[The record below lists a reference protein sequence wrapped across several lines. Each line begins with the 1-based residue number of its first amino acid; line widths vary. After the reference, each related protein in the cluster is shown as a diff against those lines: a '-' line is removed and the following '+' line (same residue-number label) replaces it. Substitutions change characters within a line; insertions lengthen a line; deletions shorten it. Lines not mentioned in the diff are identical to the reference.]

1 MNLQRAYSI
10 LNVKAI
16 DEDEEAYYIQGVATT
31 PTPDRYGDVVEPLG
45 AKFALPMPLLW
56 QHNAH
61 APVGRVEFA
70 KPQKNGIPYKAILP
84 KVKETGALKD
94 RIEEAVQSI
103 KYRLVSAVSIG
114 FRAMN
119 GAVEYLES
127 GGIRFKEWEWL
138 ELSLVTI
145 PANAEATIK
154 SVQSIDRGLRAAS
167 GREATPVVR
176 LKSTAGVSA
185 NDRTTIIESTS
196 MEERNVNI
204 AEQLRAFEAKRAA
217 AADRMAAIME
227 KAGEEGRT
235 LEAAEQEEYDGLASE
250 VKSIDAHLVR
260 LRDLEKTS
268 VQKATRVTVEAGQ
281 SAEGAMQVRSGASIV
296 QVERKLDKG
305 IEFARYAMAL
315 GAAKG
320 NIHQAFEI
328 AKSRFADSPRVV
340 NTLKAAVAAG
350 TTTDADWAADLV
362 EYNQFAG
369 DFVEYL
375 RPRTIIGRFGQGGV
389 PSLRAVPFNV
399 NIRAQTSG
407 GSGYWVGQ
415 GAPKPLTKFNFDNIY
430 LGWAKVA
437 NIAVLTEELLRF
449 SNPSAEALVRDSLA
463 GALIERLDTDFVD
476 PTKAAVANVS
486 PASITNAAT
495 PIPASGT
502 GTADDIRADV
512 KAAMTAFIAANI
524 TPTAGVW
531 IMPTTVALALSLMR
545 NPLGQKEF
553 PDVSMLGGTFEGLPV
568 ITSEYVPSVSAGATV
583 ILANASDIWLAD
595 DGQVVIDASREASLQ
610 MLDNPTNDASSGTP
624 TTMVSMFQTNS
635 VAMRAERWINWK
647 LRRAAAVQVIS
658 NVNWGA

>member
-1 MNLQRAYSI
+1 MKLQRAYSI

-84 KVKETGALKD
+84 KVKEAGALKE
-94 RIEEAVQSI
+94 RIEEAVHSI

-114 FRAMN
+114 FRALN

-154 SVQSIDRGLRAAS
+154 SVQSIDRELLAAS
-167 GREATPVVR
+167 GRIAAPVVR
-176 LKSTAGVSA
+176 LKSTAGVTA
-185 NDRTTIIESTS
+185 RTTPIDITPS
-196 MEERNVNI
+196 EERHVNI
-204 AEQLRAFEAKRAA
+204 AEQIRAFEAKRAA

-235 LEAAEQEEYDGLASE
+235 LDAAEQEEYDGLATE
-250 VKSIDAHLVR
+250 VKSVDAHLVR

-268 VQKATRVTVEAGQ
+268 VQKATRIVAEAGE
-281 SAEGAMQVRSGASIV
+281 SAEGALRVRSGASIV

-328 AKSRFADSPRVV
+328 AKSRFSDSPRVV
-340 NTLKAAVAAG
+340 NVLKAAVAAG
-350 TTTDADWAADLV
+350 TTTDVDWASDLV

-375 RPRTIIGRFGQGGV
+375 RPRTIIGRFGAGGV

-407 GSGYWVGQ
+407 GTGYWVGQ

-502 GTADDIRADV
+502 GDADDIRADV
-512 KAAMTAFIAANI
+512 KAAMTAFITANI

-545 NPLGQKEF
+545 NALGQREF
-553 PDVSMLGGTFEGLPV
+553 PDITMLGGTFEGLPV
-568 ITSEYVPSVSAGATV
+568 ITSEYVPSVSAGAYV

-610 MLDNPTNDASSGTP
+610 MLDNPTNDSSSGTA

-658 NVNWGA
+658 NVNWGG

>member
-1 MNLQRAYSI
+1 MSLRRAYSI
-10 LNVKAI
+10 LNVKAM
-16 DEDEEAYYIQGVATT
+16 DEDEEAYYISGIATT
-31 PTPDRYGDVVEPLG
+31 PTPDRYGDIVEPLG

-56 QHNAH
+56 QHNAQ

-70 KPQKNGIPYKAILP
+70 KPQKNGIPYKATLP
-84 KVKETGALKD
+84 KVKEAGALKD

-103 KYRLVSAVSIG
+103 RYRLVSAVSIG
-114 FRAMN
+114 FRALE

-154 SVQSIDRGLRAAS
+154 SVQSIDRELLAAS
-167 GREATPVVR
+167 GRVAAPVVR
-176 LKSTAGVSA
+176 LKALAGDTAQRTIVSTPSL
-185 NDRTTIIESTS
+185 EKL
-196 MEERNVNI
+196 NVNI
-204 AEQLRAFEAKRAA
+204 AEQIRAFEAKRAA
-217 AADRMAAIME
+217 AADRLAAIME

-235 LEAAEQEEYDGLASE
+235 LDAAEQEEYDGLATE
-250 VKSIDAHLVR
+250 VKSVDDHLVR
-260 LRDLEKTS
+260 LRNLETTA
-268 VQKATRVTVEAGQ
+268 VAKATRVVADAGE
-281 SAEGAMQVRSGASIV
+281 SAEGALRVRSGASIV
-296 QVERKLDKG
+296 QVEKKLDKG

-340 NTLKAAVAAG
+340 NVLKAAVAAG
-350 TTTDADWAADLV
+350 TTTDADWASDLV

-375 RPRTIIGRFGQGGV
+375 RPRTIIGRFGQGGI
-389 PSLRAVPFNV
+389 PALRSVPFNV

-476 PTKAAVANVS
+476 PTKAAVSNVS

-495 PIPASGT
+495 PITASGT
-502 GTADDIRADV
+502 GSAADIREDV
-512 KAAMTAFIAANI
+512 RAAMTAFINANI

-531 IMPTTVALALSLMR
+531 IMPTTTALALSLMR
-545 NPLGQKEF
+545 NALGQREF
-553 PDVSMLGGTFEGLPV
+553 PDISMLGGTFEGLPV
-568 ITSEYVPSVSAGATV
+568 ITSEYVPTVSAGATV

-610 MLDNPTNDASSGTP
+610 MLDNPTNNSGDGTA

-647 LRRAAAVQVIS
+647 LRRAAAVQVIE
-658 NVNWGA
+658 NVLWGQ